1 MSTSISLLHKLL
13 SRLRAHARLK
23 GWSDAEWAR
32 RSGVPK
38 ETLCRLRSRTS
49 CDFATLEALASAVG
63 SGLRVRGH
71 GLRHSK
77 DGLWPSAVDRTLEAR
92 LVDVA
97 AAGSASLSDW
107 RPLGPPFFLAG
118 ILVVLASASAF
129 DREKCLALA
138 ETLHPGASEPRVFA
152 RWLAD
157 TPLPPSRFLPAA
169 LAQVRRAD

>member
-1 MSTSISLLHKLL
+1 MTSLHTML
-13 SRLRAHARLK
+13 SHLRAHARLK

-38 ETLCRLRSRTS
+38 ETLCRLRSRAS
-49 CDFATLEALASAVG
+49 CDVATLEALAYAVG
-63 SGLRVRGH
+63 SGLQVRERN
-71 GLRHSK
+71 LRHSK
-77 DGLWPSAVDRTLEAR
+77 DGLWPSTVGRTLEAR
-92 LVDVA
+92 LVSVA
-97 AAGSASLSDW
+97 AARSTSVDDW

-118 ILVVLASASAF
+118 ILVMLASASAF
-129 DREKCLALA
+129 DREKCLKLA

-169 LAQVRRAD
+169 LAQARRAA